1 MKKFSNISN
10 AKVGQE
16 PEKKE
21 VKINEE
27 DAFKSQV
34 VSLMDS
40 YLRIQTYGPVD
51 RYLRAG
57 TLKISGKEMFAEALL
72 TLMSDKSLKEQSAIL
87 ESLKSTVRDW
97 ESIDEKIDQLNSK
110 IEETQTKNKMI
121 EHRDKLESLYERYG
135 KDEEILLKMVESS
148 SEKMK
153 TSEKAHLRAL
163 TAEYM
168 SNEGKYPKEVFA
180 KISEKYTERANQLCN
195 KKSSLNK

>member
-51 RYLRAG
+51 RFLRAG

-87 ESLKSTVRDW
+87 ESLKSTVGDW

-135 KDEEILLKMVESS
+135 KDEEVLLKMVESS

-153 TSEKAHLRAL
+153 TIEKAHLRAL

-180 KISEKYTERANQLCN
+180 KISEKYTERAKQLGNN
-195 KKSSLNK
+195 K

>member
-16 PEKKE
+16 PEVKE
-21 VKINEE
+21 VKLNEE
-27 DAFKSQV
+27 DIFRSKV

-87 ESLKSTVRDW
+87 ESLKSTVGDW

-168 SNEGKYPKEVFA
+168 SNEGKYPKEVFV

-195 KKSSLNK
+195 NK

>member
-16 PEKKE
+16 PEVKE
-21 VKINEE
+21 VKLNEE
-27 DAFKSQV
+27 DIFRSKV

-168 SNEGKYPKEVFA
+168 SNEGKYPKGVFS

-195 KKSSLNK
+195 NK

>member
-16 PEKKE
+16 PEVKE
-21 VKINEE
+21 VKLNEE
-27 DAFKSQV
+27 DIFRSKV

-135 KDEEILLKMVESS
+135 KDEDILLKMVESS

-168 SNEGKYPKEVFA
+168 SNEGKYPKEVFS

-195 KKSSLNK
+195 NK

>member
-57 TLKISGKEMFAEALL
+57 TLKIAGKEMFAEALL

-110 IEETQTKNKMI
+110 IVETETKNKMI
-121 EHRDKLESLYERYG
+121 EHRDKLVSLYERYG
-135 KDEEILLKMVESS
+135 KDEEILFKMVESS
-148 SEKMK
+148 SEKIK
-153 TSEKAHLRAL
+153 TSEKAHLRSL

-180 KISEKYTERANQLCN
+180 KIAEKYKERANQLGNN
-195 KKSSLNK
+195 K

>member
-51 RYLRAG
+51 RFLRAG

-168 SNEGKYPKEVFA
+168 SNEGKYPKEIFA

-195 KKSSLNK
+195 NK

>member
-27 DAFKSQV
+27 DAFKAQV

-87 ESLKSTVRDW
+87 ESLKSTVGDW

-168 SNEGKYPKEVFA
+168 SNEGKYPKEVFT
-180 KISEKYTERANQLCN
+180 KISEKYKERANQLCN
-195 KKSSLNK
+195 NK

>member
-51 RYLRAG
+51 RFLRAG

-180 KISEKYTERANQLCN
+180 KISEKYRDRANQLVNN
-195 KKSSLNK
+195 K

>member
-51 RYLRAG
+51 RFLRAG

-87 ESLKSTVRDW
+87 ESLKSTVGDW

-168 SNEGKYPKEVFA
+168 SNEGKYPKEIFA

-195 KKSSLNK
+195 NK

>member
-10 AKVGQE
+10 VKVGQE

-51 RYLRAG
+51 RFLRAG

-121 EHRDKLESLYERYG
+121 DHRDKLESLYERYG

-148 SEKMK
+148 SDKIK
-153 TSEKAHLRAL
+153 TIEKAHLRSL

-180 KISEKYTERANQLCN
+180 KISEKYKERANQLGNN
-195 KKSSLNK
+195 K

>member
-10 AKVGQE
+10 VKVGQE

-57 TLKISGKEMFAEALL
+57 TLKIAGKEMFAEALL

-110 IEETQTKNKMI
+110 IEETETKNKMI
-121 EHRDKLESLYERYG
+121 EHRDKLVSLYERYG
-135 KDEEILLKMVESS
+135 KDEEILFKMVESS
-148 SEKMK
+148 SVKIK
-153 TSEKAHLRAL
+153 TSEKAHLRSL

-180 KISEKYTERANQLCN
+180 KIAEKYKERANQLGN
-195 KKSSLNK
+195 N

>member
-51 RYLRAG
+51 RFLRAG

-72 TLMSDKSLKEQSAIL
+72 NLMSDKSLKEQSAIL

-180 KISEKYTERANQLCN
+180 KISEKYRDRANQLVNN
-195 KKSSLNK
+195 K

>member
-21 VKINEE
+21 VKLNEE
-27 DAFKSQV
+27 EVFRSQI

-57 TLKISGKEMFAEALL
+57 TLKISGKELFTEALL
-72 TLMSDKSLKEQSAIL
+72 TLMSDKSLKGQTAIL

-110 IEETQTKNKMI
+110 IEETESKNKMI
-121 EHRDKLESLYERYG
+121 EHRDKLVSLFERYG

-148 SEKMK
+148 SEKIK
-153 TSEKAHLRAL
+153 TSEKAHMRSL

-168 SNEGKYPKEVFA
+168 SLEGKYPKEVFV
-180 KISEKYTERANQLCN
+180 KISEKYKQRANQLGNN
-195 KKSSLNK
+195 K

>member
-27 DAFKSQV
+27 DAFKAQV

-51 RYLRAG
+51 RFLRAG

-87 ESLKSTVRDW
+87 ESLKSTVGDW

-168 SNEGKYPKEVFA
+168 SNEGKYPKEVFV

-195 KKSSLNK
+195 NK

>member
-27 DAFKSQV
+27 DTFKSQV

-51 RYLRAG
+51 RFLRAG

-110 IEETQTKNKMI
+110 IEATQTKNKMI

-148 SEKMK
+148 SEKIK
-153 TSEKAHLRAL
+153 TNEKAHLRSL

-180 KISEKYTERANQLCN
+180 KISEKYKERANQLGNN
-195 KKSSLNK
+195 K

>member
-16 PEKKE
+16 PEVKE
-21 VKINEE
+21 VKLNEE
-27 DAFKSQV
+27 DIFRSKV

-135 KDEEILLKMVESS
+135 KDEEVLLKMVESS

-168 SNEGKYPKEVFA
+168 SNEGKYPKEVFS
-180 KISEKYTERANQLCN
+180 KISEKYTERANQL
-195 KKSSLNK
+195 

>member
-1 MKKFSNISN
+1 MYQ
-10 AKVGQE
+10 AQVTQ
-16 PEKKE
+16 
-21 VKINEE
+21 VKLNEE
-27 DAFKSQV
+27 EVFRSQV

-57 TLKISGKEMFAEALL
+57 TLKISGKELFTEALL
-72 TLMSDKSLKEQSAIL
+72 TLMSDKSLKGQTAIL

-110 IEETQTKNKMI
+110 IEETESKNKMI
-121 EHRDKLESLYERYG
+121 EHRDKLVSLFERYG

-148 SEKMK
+148 SEKIK
-153 TSEKAHLRAL
+153 TSEKAHMRSL

-168 SNEGKYPKEVFA
+168 SLEGKYPKEVFV
-180 KISEKYTERANQLCN
+180 KISEKYKQRANQLGNN
-195 KKSSLNK
+195 K

>member
-10 AKVGQE
+10 VKVGQE

-21 VKINEE
+21 VKLNEE
-27 DAFKSQV
+27 EVFRSQV

-57 TLKISGKEMFAEALL
+57 TLKISGKELFTEALL
-72 TLMSDKSLKEQSAIL
+72 TLMSDKSLKGQTAIL

-110 IEETQTKNKMI
+110 IEETESKNKMI
-121 EHRDKLESLYERYG
+121 EHRDKLVSLFERYG

-148 SEKMK
+148 SEKIK
-153 TSEKAHLRAL
+153 TSEKAHMRSL

-168 SNEGKYPKEVFA
+168 SLEGKYPKEVFV
-180 KISEKYTERANQLCN
+180 KISEKYKQRANQLGNN
-195 KKSSLNK
+195 K

>member
-21 VKINEE
+21 VKLNEE
-27 DAFKSQV
+27 EVFRSQI

-51 RYLRAG
+51 RFLRAG
-57 TLKISGKEMFAEALL
+57 TLKISGKELFTEALL
-72 TLMSDKSLKEQSAIL
+72 TLMSDKSLKGQTAIL

-97 ESIDEKIDQLNSK
+97 ESIDEKIDQLNSR
-110 IEETQTKNKMI
+110 IEETESKNKMI
-121 EHRDKLESLYERYG
+121 EHRDKLVSLFERYG

-148 SEKMK
+148 SEKIK
-153 TSEKAHLRAL
+153 TSEKAHMRSL

-168 SNEGKYPKEVFA
+168 SLEGKYPKEVFV
-180 KISEKYTERANQLCN
+180 KISEKYKQRANQLGNN
-195 KKSSLNK
+195 K

>member
-51 RYLRAG
+51 RFLRAG

-87 ESLKSTVRDW
+87 ESLKSTVGDW

-180 KISEKYTERANQLCN
+180 KISEKYKERANQLVNN
-195 KKSSLNK
+195 K

>member
-16 PEKKE
+16 PEKTE
-21 VKINEE
+21 VKLNEE
-27 DAFKSQV
+27 EVFRSQI

-57 TLKISGKEMFAEALL
+57 TLKISGKELFTEALL
-72 TLMSDKSLKEQSAIL
+72 TLMSDKSLKGQTAIL

-110 IEETQTKNKMI
+110 IEETESKNKMI
-121 EHRDKLESLYERYG
+121 EHRDKLVSLFERYG

-148 SEKMK
+148 SEKIK
-153 TSEKAHLRAL
+153 TSEKAHMRSL

-168 SNEGKYPKEVFA
+168 SLEGKYPKEVFV
-180 KISEKYTERANQLCN
+180 KISEKYKQRANQLGNN
-195 KKSSLNK
+195 K

>member
-16 PEKKE
+16 PEVKE
-21 VKINEE
+21 VKLNEE
-27 DAFKSQV
+27 DIFRSKV

-51 RYLRAG
+51 RFLRAG

-72 TLMSDKSLKEQSAIL
+72 TLISDKSLKEQSAIL

-110 IEETQTKNKMI
+110 IEETESKNKMI
-121 EHRDKLESLYERYG
+121 EHRDKLVSLFERYG

-148 SEKMK
+148 SEKIK
-153 TSEKAHLRAL
+153 TSEKAHMRSL

-168 SNEGKYPKEVFA
+168 SLEGKYPKEVFV
-180 KISEKYTERANQLCN
+180 KISEKYKHRADQLCN
-195 KKSSLNK
+195 NK

>member
-16 PEKKE
+16 PEVKE
-21 VKINEE
+21 VKLNEE
-27 DAFKSQV
+27 DIFRSKV

-135 KDEEILLKMVESS
+135 KDEEVLLKMVESS

-168 SNEGKYPKEVFA
+168 SNEGKYPKGVFS

-195 KKSSLNK
+195 NK

>member
-51 RYLRAG
+51 RFLRAG

-97 ESIDEKIDQLNSK
+97 ESIDEKIYQLNSK

-121 EHRDKLESLYERYG
+121 DHRDKLESLYERYG

-168 SNEGKYPKEVFA
+168 SNEGKYPKEIFA

-195 KKSSLNK
+195 NK

>member
-180 KISEKYTERANQLCN
+180 KISEKYTERANQLGNN
-195 KKSSLNK
+195 K